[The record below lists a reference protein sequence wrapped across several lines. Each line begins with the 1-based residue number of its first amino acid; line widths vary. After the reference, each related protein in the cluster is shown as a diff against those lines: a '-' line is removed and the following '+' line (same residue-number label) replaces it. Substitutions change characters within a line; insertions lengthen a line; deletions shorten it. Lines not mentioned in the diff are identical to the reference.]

1 METTRVLIAD
11 DHTIVRSG
19 IKLVIQDILPQA
31 VFDEAFNGDEVISLV
46 KKKDYEMIVLD
57 INMPDTD
64 SITLVTNVMAYREQS
79 KILIYSMN
87 PEELYAKRF
96 IKLGVLGYLTKESR
110 SDEIR
115 KAITCVLKGDVY
127 LSKKLRNDL
136 KEDMQSKKGADN
148 PFEKLSDREIQTV
161 KYLLDGHSLLDIRKI
176 LNVHSSTVG
185 TYKTR
190 IFEKL
195 KIKTL
200 HELRELARM
209 YQLESSKL

>member
-19 IKLVIQDILPQA
+19 IKLIIQDLLPST
-31 VFDEAFNGDEVISLV
+31 VFDEASNGDQVISLV
-46 KKKDYEMIVLD
+46 KKNDYEMIVLD

-64 SITLVTNVMAYREQS
+64 SITLVTNLLAYREQS

-96 IKLGVLGYLTKESR
+96 IKLGVLGYLNKESR

-115 KAITCVLKGDVY
+115 KAISCILKGDVY
-127 LSKKLRNDL
+127 ISRQLRKELN
-136 KEDMQSKKGADN
+136 EDMHSKKGGDN
-148 PFEKLSDREIQTV
+148 PFAKLSDREIQTV
-161 KYLLDGHSLLDIRKI
+161 KYLLDGYSLLDIRKI

-200 HELRELARM
+200 HDLAELAKM

>member
-1 METTRVLIAD
+1 VLIAD

-19 IKLVIQDILPQA
+19 IKLIIQDLLPSA
-31 VFDEAFNGDEVISLV
+31 VFDEASNGDEVIAYV
-46 KKKDYEMIVLD
+46 KKNDYELIVLD

-64 SITLVTNVMAYREQS
+64 AITLVVNVLAYREQS
-79 KILIYSMN
+79 KILIYTMN

-96 IKLGVLGYLTKESR
+96 IKLGVLGYLNKESR
-110 SDEIR
+110 AEEIK

-127 LSKKLRNDL
+127 ISKQIRKDL
-136 KEDMQSKKGADN
+136 NEDMHSKKGGDN

-161 KYLLDGHSLLDIRKI
+161 KYLLDGYSLLEIRKI

-200 HELRELARM
+200 HELGQLARM